1 MSTVACDRT
10 RCTRMKHAPDLDFA
24 YDRAAQRRW
33 KNVFLGVV
41 GLAFG
46 LQIGMAA
53 WRVQSLES
61 TQAALESQ
69 RQQVLKRGSRADS
82 AELSAEQLKSA
93 LAAQTMLQN
102 LAVPWESLLT
112 AIETA
117 RTKKIL
123 VDAIQ
128 PHAQEASVNISVSS
142 ADFAGVAEFVE
153 RLSQQSVLQ
162 DVMLV
167 SEALPENVVGSLRA
181 VISASW
187 RNAK

>member
-1 MSTVACDRT
+1 
-10 RCTRMKHAPDLDFA
+10 MKHAPDLDFA
-24 YDRAAQRRW
+24 YDRAARRRW
-33 KNVFLGVV
+33 KNVLLSILGLV
-41 GLAFG
+41 FG

-53 WRVQSLES
+53 WRLQSLES
-61 TQAALESQ
+61 TQAALKSQ
-69 RQQVLKRGSRADS
+69 RQQILKKGARTDS
-82 AELSAEQLKSA
+82 AELSAEQLKTA

-128 PHAQEASVNISVSS
+128 PHSQDASVSISVSS

-153 RLSQQSVLQ
+153 RLSQQAVLQ

-167 SEALPENVVGSLRA
+167 SEALPENAVGSLRA